1 MKTQTPYKSLILL
14 QRWLLQHI
22 KCKKSGWLST
32 LQNVQ
37 YNQTTETVV
46 PDHVDNSSIRMRVYP
61 NLHDR
66 DDNRNDDIGSSISQQ
81 YELIGAKRDH
91 KLKKQDEKT
100 L

>member
-1 MKTQTPYKSLILL
+1 M
-14 QRWLLQHI
+14 
-22 KCKKSGWLST
+22 
-32 LQNVQ
+32 
-37 YNQTTETVV
+37 
-46 PDHVDNSSIRMRVYP
+46 DNSSIRMRVYP